1 MCRSKNRSG
10 PPARDSMRLILARTR
25 ARGLSARHAK
35 DSSAP
40 EVSPRFLPR
49 PSSTSSRYAPIH
61 LRRRKW
67 SVDGS
72 CSSPWPESFPKC
84 LRDSV
89 CRQPTMSTLTY
100 GPRAVYPTQ
109 PATRDLEQGE
119 KAHPTAQRIDR
130 HERPCLHRGAKAPDP
145 TTRKGQDLTR
155 ARCGVHT

>member
-25 ARGLSARHAK
+25 ARGLSARHVK

-40 EVSPRFLPR
+40 EVSPRSLPR

-100 GPRAVYPTQ
+100 GPPAVGPTQ
-109 PATRDLEQGE
+109 PATRYLGPGA
-119 KAHPTAQRIDR
+119 KAHPPAQRIDPD
-130 HERPCLHRGAKAPDP
+130 ERPCLQPKPKAPDP
-145 TTRKGQDLTR
+145 TTRQSQDLNP
-155 ARCGVHT
+155 